1 VKYLLTIYLFQTV
14 SVPQTIQDYF
24 FEGNDAIMNSNYDE
38 AIDAY
43 KRILDYGFESSDLYH
58 NLGNAHFRIGNIGKA
73 IWAYNKSLML
83 NPREEDV
90 KYNLSIAEARVIDQ
104 IEIPKDVP
112 LIKLYSGL
120 KMYFTT
126 REWFLLCSLLTL
138 FTCFIHSILNA
149 KISIGKA
156 IQKTRFMLIILTLIT
171 HFIGFDSYFSNKYAN
186 NAVIVKN
193 FVDVFSEPRNDNN
206 KPLFRIHEGTVV
218 DVANR
223 QNGWSEI
230 SLIDGNKGWV
240 KAGTIMV
247 LK

>member
-1 VKYLLTIYLFQTV
+1 
-14 SVPQTIQDYF
+14 
-24 FEGNDAIMNSNYDE
+24 M
-38 AIDAY
+38 
-43 KRILDYGFESSDLYH
+43 
-58 NLGNAHFRIGNIGKA
+58 GKA
-73 IWAYNKSLML
+73 I
-83 NPREEDV
+83 E
-90 KYNLSIAEARVIDQ
+90 
-104 IEIPKDVP
+104 
-112 LIKLYSGL
+112 
-120 KMYFTT
+120 
-126 REWFLLCSLLTL
+126 
-138 FTCFIHSILNA
+138 
-149 KISIGKA
+149 KI
-156 IQKTRFMLIILTLIT
+156 RYMLIILTLIT

-206 KPLFRIHEGTVV
+206 KPIFRIHEGTVV